1 MDHREG
7 FLLPAD
13 RCLQTFGCSGC
24 ATRNPTNMPS
34 KYALQHG
41 YVYQDDEDFLNL
53 NFWIGSPDTVM
64 GGGSNTWR
72 ALAKVK

>member
-1 MDHREG
+1 MKRISVGED
-7 FLLPAD
+7 FLSGSLRPCAF
-13 RCLQTFGCSGC
+13 FGS
-24 ATRNPTNMPS
+24 
-34 KYALQHG
+34 ALQHG
-41 YVYQDDEDFLNL
+41 NVYQDDEDFWNL